1 MDPMMAS
8 IMIFAGNFAPRGW
21 AFCDGQLLA
30 INANSALFSL
40 LGTTYGGD
48 GRTTFALP
56 DLRGRAALGPRHGPG
71 LSSYNLGQRGGVE
84 TVTLTVA
91 QMPSHTHLASVT
103 PGSAILPVNIT
114 EGDED
119 EKNPGAGVLA
129 NTGADNYASSSN
141 GNYGA
146 AAPVTG
152 TAVTNFNQ
160 GGSQWHTN
168 IQPYLAINYIIA
180 MQGFFPSRN

>member
-8 IMIFAGNFAPRGW
+8 IMIFAGNFAPRNW
-21 AFCDGQLLA
+21 AYCDGQLMA
-30 INANSALFSL
+30 ISQNNALFSL

-56 DLRGRAALGPRHGPG
+56 DLRGRAPIGPRHGPG
-71 LSSYNLGQRGGVE
+71 LSSYSLGQRGGVE
-84 TVTLTVA
+84 TVTLNIT
-91 QMPSHTHLASVT
+91 QIPSHTHTAVVT
-103 PGSAILPVNIT
+103 EGSAHLPVNTT

-119 EKNPGAGVLA
+119 EKNPAAGVLA
-129 NTGADNYASSSN
+129 NTGADNYASSAN
-141 GNYGA
+141 GSYVSG
-146 AAPVTG
+146 APVVG
-152 TAVTNFNQ
+152 TSVTNLPT

-180 MQGFFPSRN
+180 MQGFYPSRS